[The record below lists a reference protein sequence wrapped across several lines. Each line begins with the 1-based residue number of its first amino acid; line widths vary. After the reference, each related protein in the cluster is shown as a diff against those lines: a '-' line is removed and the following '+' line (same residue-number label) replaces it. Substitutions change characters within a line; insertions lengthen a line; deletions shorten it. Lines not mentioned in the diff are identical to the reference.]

1 MITMKRARQIN
12 LDTQGNVY
20 VRVPCD
26 LKKTII
32 NT

>member
-26 LKKTII
+26 LKKQL
-32 NT
+32 